1 MLLKETVCR
10 ECGEESLMR
19 TIPTFFAPNKKQKQ
33 EKRSGKAVEEFI
45 SETREA
51 VKREKEDMQKDF
63 EC

>member
-1 MLLKETVCR
+1 
-10 ECGEESLMR
+10 MR

>member
-1 MLLKETVCR
+1 
-10 ECGEESLMR
+10 MR

-33 EKRSGKAVEEFI
+33 KKRSGKAVEEFI